1 VQNTTVAKNYA
12 EAVYDLA
19 SRTDSAEAFAEAF
32 DELTALLDSSPLV
45 KVLLETPKVSAE
57 QKKQALQSALAGRVP
72 PLFLNFVMITIQKRR
87 QAMLAAIGREFQAL
101 LDEKLGRVHVQVTL
115 AHEADERTEE
125 EIGSDL
131 SRVLGKKAIPHIRV
145 NAEILG
151 GIIVRYGDRVMDGS
165 LRHRLVG
172 LKQSMLRAPRTNT
185 KG

>member
-19 SRTDSAEAFAEAF
+19 ERTNAGEAFADAF
-32 DELTALLDSSPLV
+32 EELIALIDSNPLV
-45 KVLLETPKVSAE
+45 KVFLQTPKVSAE
-57 QKKQALQSALAGRVP
+57 QKKKALQEALAGRVP

-87 QAMLAAIGREFQAL
+87 QAMLADIGREYQAL

-145 NAEILG
+145 NPDIIG
-151 GIIVRYGDRVMDGS
+151 GIIVRYGDRVIDGS

-172 LKQSMLRAPRTNT
+172 LKQAMLRTNA